1 MTLRPSSTLE
11 STVSLRAC
19 VFPGGEGT
27 CHFQVMKSRRPPGV
41 WRVKLGAVLWGG
53 GGGIGRI

>member
-19 VFPGGEGT
+19 VFPGGDGT
-27 CHFQVMKSRRPPGV
+27 CHFQVMKSRRPPEV
-41 WRVKLGAVLWGG
+41 RRVKLGAVLWGG
-53 GGGIGRI
+53 EIGRI